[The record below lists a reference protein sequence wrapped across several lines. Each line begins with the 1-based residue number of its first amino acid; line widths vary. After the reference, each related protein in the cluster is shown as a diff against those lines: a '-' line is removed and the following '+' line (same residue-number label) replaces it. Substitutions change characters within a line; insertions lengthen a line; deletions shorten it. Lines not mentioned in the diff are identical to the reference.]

1 MLKNTHKCICLVC
14 VSKRLLLKLN
24 ITISLFLDFFMVLL
38 QFRKH
43 TDLHGK
49 INTLLIIV
57 KEDRKLRMMLL
68 PTAKAL
74 HTATFIKNQM

>member
-1 MLKNTHKCICLVC
+1 MLKNTHKYICLVC

-24 ITISLFLDFFMVLL
+24 IAISLFLDFFMVLL

-49 INTLLIIV
+49 INTL
-57 KEDRKLRMMLL
+57 
-68 PTAKAL
+68 
-74 HTATFIKNQM
+74 